1 VKGVWLY
8 SEWKAIE
15 RFGGEMCHDLTLDFN
30 MTILASVFRIDLEGQ
45 RQKEVDHLGGC
56 STDLGEC

>member
-1 VKGVWLY
+1 
-8 SEWKAIE
+8 
-15 RFGGEMCHDLTLDFN
+15 MCHDLTLDFN

-56 STDLGEC
+56 SIDLGEC